1 MMRKQLPTCFL
12 LMFIFYFDNP
22 FAPLNWKHSKGLKTT
37 EEALILHGD
46 CKWEVQRKSL
56 YYSLVTLKRNLRNSY
71 SSFAATF
78 ELLPK
83 DTTLFFFEVAN
94 EAVLMG
100 SDCVT
105 FMSFHAPVIM

>member
-1 MMRKQLPTCFL
+1 VGG
-12 LMFIFYFDNP
+12 
-22 FAPLNWKHSKGLKTT
+22 S
-37 EEALILHGD
+37 EE
-46 CKWEVQRKSL
+46 E
-56 YYSLVTLKRNLRNSY
+56 NLRNSY
-71 SSFAATF
+71 SSFAGTF

-105 FMSFHAPVIM
+105 FMAFHAPVIM